1 MATSHLEK
9 IARIIDPSIGD
20 ITGPARYVRSRKEA
34 AFDKARAI
42 LALPPSPD
50 VRNAALEEAAAHLRD
65 MGYWTQASAV
75 LSLCTNASAPTPAS
89 AWASE
94 AESLPD
100 DLEVLR
106 EGTLCLK
113 SEYGDNSGR
122 IDAYI
127 VSSGEFFWG
136 GTQTA
141 SEQRKLLVI
150 PVSDPFASL
159 KIAVDHIEH
168 MANFISAMNEKHN
181 AGYSFESLGED
192 MPDIRAALSATG
204 GAK

>member
-1 MATSHLEK
+1 M
-9 IARIIDPSIGD
+9 
-20 ITGPARYVRSRKEA
+20 
-34 AFDKARAI
+34 
-42 LALPPSPD
+42 
-50 VRNAALEEAAAHLRD
+50 
-65 MGYWTQASAV
+65 
-75 LSLCTNASAPTPAS
+75 
-89 AWASE
+89 
-94 AESLPD
+94 PD